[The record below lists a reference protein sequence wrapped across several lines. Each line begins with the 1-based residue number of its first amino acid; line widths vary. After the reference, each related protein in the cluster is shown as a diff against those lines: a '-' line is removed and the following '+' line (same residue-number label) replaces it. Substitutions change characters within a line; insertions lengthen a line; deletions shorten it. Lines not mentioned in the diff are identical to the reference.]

1 MIKNRHVFKMRREDF
16 QKKELT
22 RFTTC
27 CHRTNSDKPMTKE
40 DLLAILKKLLRT
52 ERSLDF
58 LNGLDEE
65 DVRTLIVCIR
75 DRLDRE
81 SRDH

>member
-1 MIKNRHVFKMRREDF
+1 MDPLTLTLSRQGRGMIS
-16 QKKELT
+16 KEQLKGLEE
-22 RFTTC
+22 
-27 CHRTNSDKPMTKE
+27 HMTKE
-40 DLLAILKKLLRT
+40 DLLAILKKVLRT

-81 SRDH
+81 NRDH

>member
-1 MIKNRHVFKMRREDF
+1 
-16 QKKELT
+16 
-22 RFTTC
+22 
-27 CHRTNSDKPMTKE
+27 MTKE
-40 DLLAILKKLLRT
+40 DLLAIITKLLRT
-52 ERSLDF
+52 LRSLDF
-58 LNGLDEE
+58 LLRLDDE

>member
-1 MIKNRHVFKMRREDF
+1 
-16 QKKELT
+16 
-22 RFTTC
+22 
-27 CHRTNSDKPMTKE
+27 MTKE
-40 DLLAILKKLLRT
+40 GLLAIITKLLRT

-58 LNGLDEE
+58 LLRLDEE

>member
-1 MIKNRHVFKMRREDF
+1 MKPGLGALEDSIF
-16 QKKELT
+16 SLWLRLEE
-22 RFTTC
+22 
-27 CHRTNSDKPMTKE
+27 HMTKE
-40 DLLAILKKLLRT
+40 DLLTILKKLLRT

-58 LNGLDEE
+58 LHGLDEE

-75 DRLDRE
+75 DRLERE

>member
-1 MIKNRHVFKMRREDF
+1 
-16 QKKELT
+16 
-22 RFTTC
+22 
-27 CHRTNSDKPMTKE
+27 MTKE
-40 DLLAILKKLLRT
+40 DLLAIITKLLRT
-52 ERSLDF
+52 ERSLNF
-58 LNGLDEE
+58 LLRLDEE

>member
-1 MIKNRHVFKMRREDF
+1 MEEK
-16 QKKELT
+16 
-22 RFTTC
+22 
-27 CHRTNSDKPMTKE
+27 MTKE
-40 DLLAILKKLLRT
+40 DLLAIMKKLLRT
-52 ERSLDF
+52 ERPLDF
-58 LNGLDEE
+58 LLRLDEE